1 MPLPAV
7 PVAPCLSPHFP
18 TWTAWLP
25 SVPPPAPR
33 RYNTLLGEETGLT
46 LQLLPM
52 LVGFF
57 TYKFAVFG
65 KQSLELFGDL
75 AKGQQPLEGS
85 GAAAGGGSKAAAD
98 AAAAADG
105 VDRAFRKR
113 MMNEM

>member
-1 MPLPAV
+1 
-7 PVAPCLSPHFP
+7 
-18 TWTAWLP
+18 
-25 SVPPPAPR
+25 
-33 RYNTLLGEETGLT
+33 
-46 LQLLPM
+46 M

-85 GAAAGGGSKAAAD
+85 RAEAAGGSSQAAAE

-105 VDRAFRKR
+105 MDRAFRKR
-113 MMNEM
+113 IMNEM